1 VSRDEV
7 TFEEFQML
15 LANDAYRPWL
25 AKLIVRWFE
34 YEVEAGSSVVHAPDG
49 AAIDLRELHRRI
61 QADPAKRAEL
71 YQAAMT
77 LWR

>member
-1 VSRDEV
+1 MSRDEIS
-7 TFEEFQML
+7 FEEFQLL
-15 LANDAYRPWL
+15 LANDAYRPSL
-25 AKLIVRWFE
+25 AKLLARWFD
-34 YEVEAGSSVVHAPDG
+34 YEVQADPPAVHAPDG
-49 AAIDLRELHRRI
+49 EAIDPHELHDRI